1 LMIPCI
7 IAKTPLGME
16 KIASSRIKEIKPYMK
31 VEPSPKG
38 YQGLLLV
45 YGCKNKNIEVEEISM
60 EIPEIERAY
69 VVEAV
74 APADPSKI
82 AEITVKTVQ
91 EKISKDKCFAVKTIR
106 RGKHSFTSL
115 DVNAIVG
122 ATIKEKTGACVNLTR
137 PDIVVGLEIIEE
149 NVYVTTYPGSSV
161 LKRYKDK
168 KMLFNYTR
176 KISVIQMP
184 YLAEPSVSYKMG
196 VRIGRE
202 VQNFEIK
209 ELIVAPIGLI
219 DGSPLAKFI
228 EGIEEGIESR
238 YRIQKKSYSRTP
250 HRVKV
255 KLQDLYQV
263 IRSRRDE
270 PLIVLEPEGNYVT
283 HEKVYLSKIFSSNKR
298 INILAGS
305 REGIPIGIYRI
316 ANKVL
321 DIAPGIT
328 LSTEFAVV
336 SGLIAIMTTIY
347 DWVEDIE

>member
-1 LMIPCI
+1 MIPCI

-16 KIASSRIKEIKPYMK
+16 KTAAARIKEIKPYIK

-45 YGCKNKNIEVEEISM
+45 YDCKKKDMEIEEFSR

-69 VVEAV
+69 IVQAA
-74 APADPSKI
+74 APADPGKI
-82 AEITVKTVQ
+82 AEAAVKIIQ
-91 EKISKDKCFAVKTIR
+91 GKIDENKCFAVKTVR
-106 RGKHSFTSL
+106 RGKHAFTSI
-115 DVNAIVG
+115 DVNAVVG
-122 ATIKEKTGACVNLTR
+122 AVIKERTGACVNLTK
-137 PDIVVGLEIIEE
+137 PDIIVGIEIIEE
-149 NVYVTTYPGSSV
+149 NAYITTYPGSFV
-161 LKRYKDK
+161 YRKYEDK
-168 KMLFNYTR
+168 KMLYSYTR

-196 VRIGRE
+196 VRVGRE

-209 ELIVAPIGLI
+209 ELIIAPIGLI
-219 DGSPLAKFI
+219 DGLPLAKFI
-228 EGIEEGIESR
+228 EGVEEGIESR
-238 YRIQKKSYSRTP
+238 YKIQKKSYSRIP
-250 HRVKV
+250 HRVRV
-255 KLQDLYQV
+255 KMQDLYQV
-263 IRSRRDE
+263 VRSRRDE
-270 PLIVLEPEGNYVT
+270 PLIVLEPEGNYIT
-283 HEKVYLSKIFSSNKR
+283 HEKAYICKIFSNSKR

-316 ANKVL
+316 ANRVL